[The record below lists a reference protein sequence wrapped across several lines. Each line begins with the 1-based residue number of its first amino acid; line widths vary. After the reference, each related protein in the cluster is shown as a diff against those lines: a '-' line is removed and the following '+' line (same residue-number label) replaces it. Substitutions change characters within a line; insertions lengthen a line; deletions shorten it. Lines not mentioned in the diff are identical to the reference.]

1 MVLVSPAPID
11 GRDQRVLDAA
21 AELFAHHGYD
31 KTTVDDVA
39 RRAGL
44 SKGSVYLAFDGKA
57 KLFEGVL
64 ITQMRAFVESWTA
77 ALEVHP
83 RGGTLG
89 AMYGAMIQALDE
101 VPFMAVV
108 FRRDPGML
116 GRYLQQP
123 GNFFEDY
130 AVGQPTRHEVI
141 EILQRAGSVRADVD
155 PKVVAHIMNMFSY
168 GLVFLDQVVDPAQVP
183 PTDDVIRGMAEFMDR
198 AFTPEDGG
206 DAEAGK
212 AAILGIMRGGV
223 ARFDQM
229 LDERRAQPSK
239 GDPTS

>member
-1 MVLVSPAPID
+1 MSPAPID
-11 GRDQRVLDAA
+11 DREKRVLDAA
-21 AELFAHHGYD
+21 AELFAKHGYD

-57 KLFEGVL
+57 RLFEAVL
-64 ITQMRAFVESWTA
+64 LTQMRTFVEVWGGII
-77 ALEVHP
+77 EDHP

-89 AMYGAMIQALDE
+89 AMYGAMITALDE

-116 GRYLQQP
+116 GRYLRQP
-123 GNFFEDY
+123 DNFFDDY
-130 AVGQPTRHEVI
+130 AVGQPTRHEVVAL
-141 EILQRAGSVRADVD
+141 LQKAGSVRSDVD

-198 AFTPEDGG
+198 AFTPEGADP
-206 DAEAGK
+206 AAGK
-212 AAILGIMRGGV
+212 AEIVAIMRGGM
-223 ARFDQM
+223 ARFDAM
-229 LDERRAQPSK
+229 LEARRAQPSDETET
-239 GDPTS
+239 GASS